1 MTSYLFRTALTSL
14 RTDLADPYRGPKNPD
29 AQLRLS
35 YFPPNYGLD
44 YMSWSG
50 CASHHIYPP
59 PRSHCISA
67 KTVSTQSV
75 STPT

>member
-44 YMSWSG
+44 YMS
-50 CASHHIYPP
+50 
-59 PRSHCISA
+59 
-67 KTVSTQSV
+67 
-75 STPT
+75 